1 MADVGCAGILVAD
14 MFCGPMQDLPR
25 EGQLLAIDAIEPGA
39 GGCAANVAIGL
50 AKQGFAVDL
59 VGCVGTDSS
68 AQSLLRSLEDD
79 RVGCEHVVATDLYPT
94 SKTVILVVEGQDRR
108 YIHMFGSNKAFTIGH
123 IDRDWVAG
131 LKVFYLGG
139 LLALPA
145 IDMDECRELLAFC
158 RRQQVVTVVDV
169 VVPQDFAAAEAMKP
183 LLPGIDYFLPNDDE
197 AAQITGRTD
206 PLQQLRELKACGANT
221 AIVTLGEKGA
231 VAVQNGQCWR
241 IGAYR
246 VDSVDPSGS
255 GDAFTGGIIAGIL
268 RDLDMPEMLRYA
280 SAFGACATRALGTTG
295 GLLSVAE
302 TEAFVEE
309 RPMEVD
315 SWSCFVNRFL
325 II

>member
-50 AKQGFAVDL
+50 AKQEFAVDL
-59 VGCVGTDSS
+59 VACVGTDSS
-68 AQSLLRSLEDD
+68 APSLLKSLEDD
-79 RVGCEHVVATDLYPT
+79 RVGCEHVAVTDLYPT

-108 YIHMFGSNKAFTIGH
+108 YIHMFGSNKAFTVGH

-139 LLALPA
+139 LLALPG
-145 IDMDECRELLAFC
+145 IDMDEFGELLRFCRE
-158 RRQQVVTVVDV
+158 QQVVTVVDV
-169 VVPQDFAAAEAMKP
+169 VVPQDFEVIEAVKP
-183 LLPGIDYFLPNDDE
+183 LLPGIDFFLPNDDE
-197 AAQITGRTD
+197 AEQITGQTD
-206 PLQQLRELKACGANT
+206 PVEQLRALSAWGANT

-231 VAVQNGQCWR
+231 MAVHKGECWE
-241 IGAYR
+241 IGAYH
-246 VDSVDPSGS
+246 VDLVDPSGS

-268 RDLDMPEMLRYA
+268 RDLDMPGMLRYA
-280 SAFGACATRALGTTG
+280 SAFGASATRALGTTG

-302 TEAFVEE
+302 TEAFIEE
-309 RPMEVD
+309 HPMEVS
-315 SWSCFVNRFL
+315 SWSL
-325 II
+325 

>member
-39 GGCAANVAIGL
+39 GGCSANVAIGL

-68 AQSLLRSLEDD
+68 AHSLLRSLEED
-79 RVGCEHVVATDLYPT
+79 RVGCEHVAVTDLYPT

-131 LKVFYLGG
+131 LKLFYLGG
-139 LLALPA
+139 LLALPG
-145 IDMDECRELLAFC
+145 IDMDEFGELLRFC
-158 RRQQVVTVVDV
+158 RREQVVTVVDV
-169 VVPQDFAAAEAMKP
+169 VVPQDFEVIEAVKP
-183 LLPGIDYFLPNDDE
+183 LLSEVDYFLPNDDE
-197 AAQITGRTD
+197 AAQITGQTD
-206 PLQQLRELKACGANT
+206 PVQQLRALDAWGART

-231 VAVQNGQCWR
+231 VAVRNGECWR

-246 VDSVDPSGS
+246 VDCVDPSGS
-255 GDAFTGGIIAGIL
+255 GDAFTGGIIAGVL
-268 RDLDMPEMLRYA
+268 RDLDMSGTLRYA

-302 TEAFVEE
+302 TEAFIEE
-309 RPMEVD
+309 HPMEID
-315 SWSCFVNRFL
+315 SWHL
-325 II
+325 

>member
-14 MFCGPMQDLPR
+14 IFCGPMQDLPR

-50 AKQGFAVDL
+50 AKQGFGVDL
-59 VGCVGTDSS
+59 AACVGTDSS
-68 AQSLLRSLEDD
+68 AQSLLKSLEDD
-79 RVGCEHVVATDLYPT
+79 HVGCEHVAVTHLYST

-108 YIHMFGSNKAFTIGH
+108 YIHMSGSNRAFTIGH

-145 IDMDECRELLAFC
+145 IDMDEFAEMLRFC
-158 RRQQVVTVVDV
+158 RQQQVVTVVDV
-169 VVPQDFAAAEAMKP
+169 VVPQDSERAEAVVP
-183 LLPGIDYFLPNDDE
+183 LLPEIDYFLPNDDE

-206 PLQQLRELKACGANT
+206 PVQQLRELNASGVGT

-231 VAVQNGQCWR
+231 IAARNGQCWR

-255 GDAFTGGIIAGIL
+255 GDAFTGGIIAGVL
-268 RDLDMPEMLRYA
+268 RSLDMPQMLRYA

-295 GLLSVAE
+295 GLLSVTE
-302 TEAFVEE
+302 TEAFIED
-309 RPMEVD
+309 RPMEID
-315 SWSCFVNRFL
+315 SWRL
-325 II
+325 

>member
-1 MADVGCAGILVAD
+1 MTDVGCAGILVAD

-39 GGCAANVAIGL
+39 GGCSANVAIGL

-68 AQSLLRSLEDD
+68 AQSLLKSLEDG
-79 RVGCEHVVATDLYPT
+79 RVGCEHVAVTDLYPT

-108 YIHMFGSNKAFTIGH
+108 YIHMFGSNKAFTISH

-139 LLALPA
+139 LLALPG
-145 IDMDECRELLAFC
+145 IDIEEFGELLRFCRE
-158 RRQQVVTVVDV
+158 QQVVTVVDV
-169 VVPQDFAAAEAMKP
+169 VVPQDFEVIEAVKP
-183 LLPGIDYFLPNDDE
+183 LLPEIDYFLPNDDE
-197 AAQITGRTD
+197 AAQITGKTD
-206 PLQQLRELKACGANT
+206 PVQQLRELDAWGANT

-231 VAVQNGQCWR
+231 VAMRKGRCWQ

-246 VDSVDPSGS
+246 VDLVDPSGS

-268 RDLDMPEMLRYA
+268 RGLDMPRMLRYA
-280 SAFGACATRALGTTG
+280 SAFGASATRALGTTD

-302 TEAFVEE
+302 TETYIEE
-309 RPMEVD
+309 YPMEIG
-315 SWSCFVNRFL
+315 SWPL
-325 II
+325 

>member
-1 MADVGCAGILVAD
+1 MAEVGCAGILVAD
-14 MFCGPMQDLPR
+14 MFCGPMQALPR

-39 GGCAANVAIGL
+39 GGCAANVAISL

-59 VGCVGTDSS
+59 AGCVGTDSS
-68 AQSLLRSLEDD
+68 AQSLVRSLEDNG
-79 RVGCEHVVATDLYPT
+79 VGCEHIAATELYPT
-94 SKTVILVVEGQDRR
+94 SKTVILVVENQDRR
-108 YIHMFGSNKAFTIGH
+108 YLRMFGANKAFTIGH
-123 IDRDWVAG
+123 IDRDWVAE
-131 LKVFYLGG
+131 LKVLYLGG

-169 VVPQDFAAAEAMKP
+169 VVPQDQKVAPAMEP
-183 LLPGIDYFLPNDDE
+183 LLPEIDYFLPNDDE
-197 AAQITGRTD
+197 AAQITGQTD
-206 PLQQLRELKACGANT
+206 PLRQLRELRARGART
-221 AIVTLGEKGA
+221 AIVTLGQRGA
-231 VAVQNGQCWR
+231 VAVHNDQCWR

-255 GDAFTGGIIAGIL
+255 GDAFSGGIIAGIL
-268 RDLDMPEMLRYA
+268 RHLDMPQMLRHA

-309 RPMEVD
+309 HPVAVS
-315 SWSCFVNRFL
+315 SWSL
-325 II
+325 Q